1 MHVPIVDY
9 IFIHMILVVRTKI
22 CFKISIGIRHDCLEG
37 QSVRVKSNL
46 YGLLNGDRFEQTNNE
61 SRRIPL
67 RQSCRPILLPG
78 DKSIIIVLIYNII
91 LAKSVTRSRKITTTA
106 HQIIE

>member
-1 MHVPIVDY
+1 
-9 IFIHMILVVRTKI
+9 MILVVRTKI
-22 CFKISIGIRHDCLEG
+22 YFKISIGIRHDCLEG

-61 SRRIPL
+61 SRRILL
-67 RQSCRPILLPG
+67 RQSCRPILLPVIIASG

-91 LAKSVTRSRKITTTA
+91 LAKSATRSRKITTTA